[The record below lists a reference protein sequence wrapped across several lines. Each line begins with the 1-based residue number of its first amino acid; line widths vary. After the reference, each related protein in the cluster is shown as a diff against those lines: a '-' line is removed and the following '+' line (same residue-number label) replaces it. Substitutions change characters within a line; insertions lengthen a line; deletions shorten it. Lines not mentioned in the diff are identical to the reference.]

1 MGEVMIYRL
10 LKNYFNAEEFHM
22 KETIPNYKWC
32 LCMIRFPSGLGPLG
46 WSVKWGGGGGL
57 LFSVVYSAFESI
69 WD

>member
-32 LCMIRFPSGLGPLG
+32 LCMIRFPSSSFQVLSDIFFNSRIGKIEDFLPNV
-46 WSVKWGGGGGL
+46 SH
-57 LFSVVYSAFESI
+57 A
-69 WD
+69 